1 MVDNG
6 IHQRK
11 ADHLRSVAEEDVA
24 HVRGTLLDCV
34 QLAPNA
40 LPEMAF
46 DEVDASCEFFG
57 KQLKSALMITSMT
70 GGVEQAGALN
80 RDLAS
85 VAGKHGIAFAVGSQ
99 RVLLKNPERLPD
111 FAVRDQFGDG
121 VLLGNIGAQQLT
133 QYPPERIIE
142 LVEGIDADG
151 ICVHLNAAHELTQ
164 DAGDCD
170 FRGQLQAIKELG
182 QELGGRV
189 VVKET
194 GAGLSPGTV
203 HRLRLLDQNIKYID
217 VAGAGGTSWPKA
229 ESYRAKDPLARAI
242 GESFSEWGWPT
253 AVCLLAAGQNKDYM
267 TGLIGSGG
275 IASGLDAARAIAC
288 GADIVGIARAVLLA
302 YLEKGVAGADNYLY
316 RVIHE
321 LKAAML
327 LTGSRTVAMLKSVQR
342 IYTGELATWLD
353 QLSVRM

>member
-1 MVDNG
+1 MVDGG
-6 IHQRK
+6 IQQRK
-11 ADHLRSVAEEDVA
+11 ADHLRIVAEEDVA
-24 HVRGTLLDCV
+24 HARGTLLDCV
-34 QLAPNA
+34 QLAPSA

-46 DEVDASCEFFG
+46 DEIDASCEFFG
-57 KQLKSALMITSMT
+57 KPLNAALMITSMT
-70 GGVEQAGALN
+70 GGVDQASALN

-111 FAVRDQFGDG
+111 FAVRDQIGDG

-133 QYPPERIIE
+133 QYPPERIIKLIE
-142 LVEGIDADG
+142 MIDADG
-151 ICVHLNAAHELTQ
+151 ICVHLNPAHELAQ

-170 FRGQLQAIKELG
+170 FRGQLQAIRELG
-182 QELGGRV
+182 KELGGRV

-203 HRLRLLDQNIKYID
+203 HRLRLLDQSIKYID

-229 ESYRAKDPLARAI
+229 ESYRANEPLARAI

-253 AVCLLAAGQNKDYM
+253 AVCLLAAGQNKDYV

-275 IASGLDAARAIAC
+275 IATGLDAARAIAC
-288 GADIVGIARAVLLA
+288 GADLVGIARAVLLA
-302 YLEKGVAGADNYLY
+302 YLEKGITGADSYLS

-321 LKAAML
+321 LRAAML
-327 LTGSRTVAMLKSVQR
+327 LTGSRTVEILKNAQR
-342 IYTGELATWLD
+342 IYTGELAVWLD
-353 QLSVRM
+353 QLSVRL